1 LLVDVTNTF
10 PQIPG
15 RTAGTLYRLP
25 RSALAM
31 RSGFFKT
38 LFSIPRDMNHPTY
51 EGSSDEHPIILS
63 GVSEVDFDRTLRYLL
78 CG

>member
-1 LLVDVTNTF
+1 
-10 PQIPG
+10 
-15 RTAGTLYRLP
+15 
-25 RSALAM
+25 M

-38 LFSIPRDMNHPTY
+38 LLSIPRDAAHTAIC
-51 EGSSDEHPIILS
+51 EGGDDEHPIILS